1 MCVHPLVAVG
11 HAVAVID
18 TASIAR
24 RYRLTPAG
32 HRCGYAASLWSPA
45 MKLRHLVAL
54 LALFSVPAVG
64 EPIDPDDV
72 RVIDGDTIRVYHKQ
86 PNVRLVGF
94 NAPETRRAACAA
106 ERELAQLEQNRP
118 SDIDKSTA

>member
-1 MCVHPLVAVG
+1 VALSRIHPGIAALAVVAFV
-11 HAVAVID
+11 VAF
-18 TASIAR
+18 
-24 RYRLTPAG
+24 
-32 HRCGYAASLWSPA
+32 AASAWA
-45 MKLRHLVAL
+45 A
-54 LALFSVPAVG
+54 
-64 EPIDPDDV
+64 PIEASDV